1 MYRNSFEKKNLKMPK
16 NTFGGNKAKKGK
28 KNISSQVREIE
39 YVTEDGES
47 YGVVVS
53 VLGDQRFGVQ
63 LITESARGETIVC
76 HLSNGHKRRLGYIKK
91 DDHVLIALRQL
102 GKSNNGDIIF
112 SYTPDE
118 VQLLVSRGEIIDI
131 SISSSTGATIDT
143 GYTFTSGTR
152 EESVEVGAGAA
163 AMSSRVRG
171 AATEINIDT
180 L

>member
-1 MYRNSFEKKNLKMPK
+1 MPK